1 MSHSAILEML
11 QGTSL
16 EGTGLL
22 RILVSLFISILFIQ
36 SGLDKVID
44 WKGNVSYFTKH
55 FAKSPLKGSVP
66 MLMPIITIFEVG
78 AGFLSL
84 IGIVVY
90 LISRNTDIAILGM
103 LLANL
108 SLIQLFLGQRVA
120 KDYGGAAVLVPYFL
134 VTVVGLYLYLM

>member
-1 MSHSAILEML
+1 
-11 QGTSL
+11 
-16 EGTGLL
+16 
-22 RILVSLFISILFIQ
+22 
-36 SGLDKVID
+36 
-44 WKGNVSYFTKH
+44 
-55 FAKSPLKGSVP
+55 